1 MTTRTAQLAIALAL
15 TSSMVIAQSLAAPAY
30 TQSGG
35 AGCFKKGTRPHTVR
49 QYVSESVNGTTIST
63 PRRAIDCS
71 FMRAKTQPM
80 LFLTHP
86 LCLTR

>member
-15 TSSMVIAQSLAAPAY
+15 TSSMVIAQSLAAPAC

-49 QYVSESVNGTTIST
+49 QYYNYA
-63 PRRAIDCS
+63 P
-71 FMRAKTQPM
+71 RAKQPNDD
-80 LFLTHP
+80 P
-86 LCLTR
+86 SIKAIWEEAIGQ